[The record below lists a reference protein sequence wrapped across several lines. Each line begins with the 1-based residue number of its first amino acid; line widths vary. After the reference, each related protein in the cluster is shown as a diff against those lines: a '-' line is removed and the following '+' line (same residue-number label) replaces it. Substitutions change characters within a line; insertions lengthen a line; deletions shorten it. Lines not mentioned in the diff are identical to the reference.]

1 MQHILRGQICIQLP
15 EAAVVQ
21 HQTEP
26 VIPADGHVIAAVGA
40 DIKAF
45 RPQGAGGAAAALLA
59 LHELRFVPDGSGI
72 PFGLQ
77 LEGALPHPAGEQ
89 VSDIVHSVQPQTC
102 AVM

>member
-21 HQTEP
+21 HQAEP

-72 PFGLQ
+72 PLGFQ
-77 LEGALPHPAGEQ
+77 LKGALPHPAGEQ
-89 VSDIVHSVQPQTC
+89 VSDIVHSVQPRTC